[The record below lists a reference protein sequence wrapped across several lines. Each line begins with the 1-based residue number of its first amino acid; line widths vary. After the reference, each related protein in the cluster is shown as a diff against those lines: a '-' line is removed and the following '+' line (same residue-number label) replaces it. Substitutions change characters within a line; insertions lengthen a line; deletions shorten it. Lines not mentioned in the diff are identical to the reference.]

1 MKTIITIGRQFGCG
15 GRAICK
21 KLSEDL
27 GIPFYDKE
35 LIDYAANKSG
45 ISADVLE
52 QYDERATNSLLY
64 SLSISSYSYVGSAMN
79 THHMPLN
86 DQLYISQSDVIKQLA
101 DKGPCI
107 ILGRC
112 ADYVLKDRAN
122 VLNVFIHCDFDLR
135 VQHIMNRLG
144 IPKSKAA
151 DLIKKTDKRRS
162 NYYNYYTRRKWGE
175 LENFDLA
182 INSKIGVDKV
192 VDIIKNY
199 YTAE

>member
-1 MKTIITIGRQFGCG
+1 MKSVITIGRQFGCG
-15 GRAICK
+15 GRTICK
-21 KLSEDL
+21 MLSEEL

-45 ISADVLE
+45 ISSDVLE

-64 SLSISSYSYVGSAMN
+64 SLSISSYSYVGSSMN

-86 DQLYISQSDVIKQLA
+86 DQLYISQGEVIKQLA

-112 ADYVLKDRAN
+112 ADYILKERND

-135 VQHIMNRLG
+135 VQRIMERLG

-151 DLIKKTDKRRS
+151 DLIKKTDKRRAS
-162 NYYNYYTRRKWGE
+162 YYNYYTRRKWGN

-182 INSKIGVDKV
+182 INSKIGFEKV
-192 VDIIKNY
+192 VKIIKNY
-199 YTAE
+199 YTE